1 MKRGEDQKEYTKMD
15 AIMGVEIEE
24 DGDFVVN
31 EKDKVVNLTLEG
43 VKKVEQFS
51 TLITLQIRIILRFS
65 IISF

>member
-1 MKRGEDQKEYTKMD
+1 M
-15 AIMGVEIEE
+15 EIEE

-51 TLITLQIRIILRFS
+51 ILITLQIRIILRFS